1 MVHEIGLLDN
11 YLITHLLI
19 LFLNR
24 ASLPYL
30 ILHYHAVQYLI
41 LHYHTVTDVGEIRSG
56 TVSSNDERK
65 KKKKSERQKIII
77 IKIKVKIKIFR
88 HLLSIVPLKKNLALN
103 FFSN

>member
-1 MVHEIGLLDN
+1 MTMVHEIGLLDN

-24 ASLPYL
+24 ASLPYF

-56 TVSSNDERK
+56 PVSSNDERK
-65 KKKKSERQKIII
+65 KKK
-77 IKIKVKIKIFR
+77 
-88 HLLSIVPLKKNLALN
+88 
-103 FFSN
+103 